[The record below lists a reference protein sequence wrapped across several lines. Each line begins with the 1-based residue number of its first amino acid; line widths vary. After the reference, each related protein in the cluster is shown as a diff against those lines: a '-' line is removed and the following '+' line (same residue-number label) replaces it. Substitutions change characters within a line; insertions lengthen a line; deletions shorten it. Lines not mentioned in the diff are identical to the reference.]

1 MMLTLDNLAMRYHC
15 LPSEAMSRATTFD
28 LKVLDVSA
36 KWSRYQSDLAEGKV
50 PLEKKYN
57 LTQDKMLDM
66 IKQVRSPQND

>member
-1 MMLTLDNLAMRYHC
+1 MMLTLDNLAVRYHC

-57 LTQDKMLDM
+57 LSQEQMLDM
-66 IKQVRSPQND
+66 LKQSRNQ

>member
-1 MMLTLDNLAMRYHC
+1 MMMLTLDNLAVRYHC

-57 LTQDKMLDM
+57 LSQEQMLDM
-66 IKQVRSPQND
+66 LKQSRNQ